1 MLQPLSLIF
10 QKNAANPSCS
20 GVNMRDSWAAVP
32 SDPSC
37 KKEGMPPGFH
47 YLIGAQFA
55 SGLADNALLIVSIR
69 FLQEQGYPGWWAPL
83 LKFAFNLA
91 YVLLA
96 PLMGPLADAFP
107 KARLMAAMN
116 ALKLTGVV
124 CMLMGVHPALSF
136 AVIGLAASAYAPAKY
151 GLVTES
157 VPARWLV
164 RANGWLEVSVVLSV
178 ILGAALG
185 GVLVSSHG
193 PDGWAQHLQS
203 WSGRVLGVPTQL
215 LHGFA
220 VVVLV
225 YGIAALLNAG
235 IRSVPGEARRVPLRW
250 AAVSWRSFWQS
261 NLQLWRDPLGGVS
274 LYVTTLYWGIGAVMQ
289 FAVLRWA
296 EQGLGLRLEHGAY
309 MQALVAVGVI
319 VGAALAGRC
328 YRLHS
333 ARKVLPMGLLLAA
346 LLPVMAWVQW
356 VWLAIPLLML
366 AGAAGGMLLVPM
378 NALLQHRGAS
388 ILSAGRSIAVQGFN
402 ENASVLLMLALYS
415 GTLAL
420 GIPLWA
426 IMLMLALVLLLGMW
440 PVCRPARRRA
450 L

>member
-1 MLQPLSLIF
+1 
-10 QKNAANPSCS
+10 
-20 GVNMRDSWAAVP
+20 
-32 SDPSC
+32 
-37 KKEGMPPGFH
+37 MPPGFY

-69 FLQEQGYPGWWAPL
+69 FLQEQGYPPWWAPL

-91 YVLLA
+91 YVVLA

-116 ALKLTGVV
+116 ALKLAGVV
-124 CMLMGVHPALSF
+124 CMLTGLHPALAF

-185 GVLVSSHG
+185 GVLVG
-193 PDGWAQHLQS
+193 WQGAPDLMASLHD
-203 WSGRVLGVPTQL
+203 WSGEVLGLPTRL

-220 VVVLV
+220 VAALV
-225 YGIAALLNAG
+225 YGVAAALNVG
-235 IRSVPGEARRVPLRW
+235 IRPVAGGVRLTPLSW
-250 AAVSWRSFWQS
+250 QAISWRSFWQS
-261 NLQLWRDPLGGVS
+261 NRQLWRDPLGGVS
-274 LYVTTLYWGIGAVMQ
+274 LYVTTLYWGVGAVMQ
-289 FAVLRWA
+289 FAVLLWA
-296 EQGLGLRLEHGAY
+296 EQGLGLRLDQGAY
-309 MQALVAVGVI
+309 MQALVALGVI
-319 VGAALAGRC
+319 AGAALAGRR

-333 ARKVLPMGLLLAA
+333 ARKVLPMGLVLAG
-346 LLPVMAWVQW
+346 LLPLMAWVHS

-366 AGAAGGMLLVPM
+366 AGAVGGMLLVPM

-402 ENASVLLMLALYS
+402 ENASVLLMLAFYS

-420 GIPLWA
+420 GVPLWA

-440 PVCRPARRRA
+440 PVCWPPRRRTR
-450 L
+450 

>member
-1 MLQPLSLIF
+1 
-10 QKNAANPSCS
+10 
-20 GVNMRDSWAAVP
+20 
-32 SDPSC
+32 
-37 KKEGMPPGFH
+37 MPPGF
-47 YLIGAQFA
+47 YCLIGAQFA

-91 YVLLA
+91 YVALA
-96 PLMGPLADAFP
+96 PMMGPLADAFP
-107 KARLMAAMN
+107 KARLMAVMN
-116 ALKLTGVV
+116 ALKLAGVV
-124 CMLMGVHPALSF
+124 CMLTGVHPALAF

-185 GVLVSSHG
+185 GVLVGWQGAPDLMAVLHG
-193 PDGWAQHLQS
+193 
-203 WSGRVLGVPTQL
+203 WSGEVLGLPTRL

-220 VVVLV
+220 VVALV
-225 YGIAALLNAG
+225 YGIAAALNVG
-235 IRSVPGEARRVPLRW
+235 IRPVAGVRFTPLSW
-250 AAVSWRSFWQS
+250 QAISWRSFWQS
-261 NLQLWRDPLGGVS
+261 NRQLWRDPLGGVS
-274 LYVTTLYWGIGAVMQ
+274 LYVTTLYWGVGAVMQ
-289 FAVLRWA
+289 FAVLLWA
-296 EQGLGLRLEHGAY
+296 EQGLGLRLDQGAY

-319 VGAALAGRC
+319 AGAALAGRR

-333 ARKVLPMGLLLAA
+333 ARKVLPMGLVLAG
-346 LLPVMAWVQW
+346 LLPLMVWLHS

-366 AGAAGGMLLVPM
+366 AGAVGGMLLVPM

-402 ENASVLLMLALYS
+402 ENASVLLMLAFYS

-420 GIPLWA
+420 GVPLWA

-440 PVCRPARRRA
+440 PVCWPPGRRQR
-450 L
+450 